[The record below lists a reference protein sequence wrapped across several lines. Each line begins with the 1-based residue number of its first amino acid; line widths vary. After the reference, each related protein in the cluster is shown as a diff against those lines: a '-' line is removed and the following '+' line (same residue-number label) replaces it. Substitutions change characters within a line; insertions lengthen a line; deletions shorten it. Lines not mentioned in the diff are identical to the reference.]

1 MMLPLKTV
9 RLRMSSNEQL
19 KLIEQNAKWVKSKID
34 ETVYSLNYETY
45 KAQIDT
51 NELESKKYEAI
62 SNYNTNLTFDSTSYE
77 KELIAQD
84 TTDLE
89 EKRVRWHESLSKDV
103 YIEEALNVLEDLK
116 TAYPIKKVASNS
128 TELKTFMSHK
138 SNSLKQLALQKFKK
152 DFWGVFSFY
161 FIVLVGLVSVFAYV
175 FAPDDSQYANQM
187 HLAIHSKRPGFKVTM
202 LTIPSKIKVNQSGF
216 DRLFFGKK
224 NTDTEIPI
232 SAFEIKDTVL
242 IYKEYASDGLE
253 GAEKTIKRSAF
264 PNNSPKDFIQEK
276 SFLFGT
282 DKYGRDLISRVLV
295 GARISFFI
303 GFVAVMISLLIGIF
317 MGSIAGYFGG
327 KVDAIIMWI
336 INVTWSIPTLL
347 LVIAITLA
355 LGKGFWQV
363 FIAVGLTM
371 WVEVARVV
379 RGQIISAK
387 EMQYVTAARALGFN
401 DFRIITKHILPNIM
415 APVIVISAANF
426 AAAILIESGL
436 SFLGIGAQ
444 PPMASWGAMIKD
456 HYNYIILGK
465 PYLAIIPGLCI
476 MSLVM
481 AFMLIGNALRDALD
495 VKN

>member
-1 MMLPLKTV
+1 MG
-9 RLRMSSNEQL
+9 Q
-19 KLIEQNAKWVKSKID
+19 
-34 ETVYSLNYETY
+34 
-45 KAQIDT
+45 
-51 NELESKKYEAI
+51 
-62 SNYNTNLTFDSTSYE
+62 
-77 KELIAQD
+77 
-84 TTDLE
+84 
-89 EKRVRWHESLSKDV
+89 
-103 YIEEALNVLEDLK
+103 
-116 TAYPIKKVASNS
+116 
-128 TELKTFMSHK
+128 
-138 SNSLKQLALQKFKK
+138 SNSLKHLALQKFKK
-152 DFWGVFSFY
+152 NFWGVFSFF
-161 FIVLVGLVSVFAYV
+161 FIILVGFVSVFAYV

-187 HLAIHSKRPGFKVTM
+187 HLSIHSQKPGFAVTM
-202 LTIPSKIKVNQSGF
+202 LTIPSKLEGEQSWF
-216 DRLFFGKK
+216 DKLFFGKK
-224 NTDTEIPI
+224 NVSNEIPI
-232 SAFEIKDTVL
+232 SDYRIENETL
-242 IYKEYASDGLE
+242 IYTEYAADGLE
-253 GAEKTIKRSAF
+253 GAEKTIELSAF
-264 PNNSPKDFIQEK
+264 PNRDAEAFIAEK
-276 SFLFGT
+276 TFLFGT
-282 DKYGRDLISRVLV
+282 DKYGRDLLSRVLV

-303 GFVAVMISLLIGIF
+303 GFVAVFISLVIGIL
-317 MGSIAGYFGG
+317 MGSLAGYFGG
-327 KVDAIIMWI
+327 KVDAVIMWI

-387 EMQYVTAARALGFN
+387 EMQYVTAARALGYT
-401 DFRIITKHILPNIM
+401 DFRIIIKHILPNIM

-495 VKN
+495 VKG

>member
-1 MMLPLKTV
+1 MSKT
-9 RLRMSSNEQL
+9 
-19 KLIEQNAKWVKSKID
+19 
-34 ETVYSLNYETY
+34 
-45 KAQIDT
+45 
-51 NELESKKYEAI
+51 
-62 SNYNTNLTFDSTSYE
+62 
-77 KELIAQD
+77 
-84 TTDLE
+84 
-89 EKRVRWHESLSKDV
+89 
-103 YIEEALNVLEDLK
+103 
-116 TAYPIKKVASNS
+116 
-128 TELKTFMSHK
+128 

-152 DFWGVFSFY
+152 NFWGVFSLG
-161 FIVLVGLVSVFAYV
+161 FIICVGIISVFAYM
-175 FAPDDSQYANQM
+175 FAPDSSQYANQM
-187 HLAIHSKRPGFKVTM
+187 HLSIHSKKPGFSVQM
-202 LTIPSKIKVNQSGF
+202 LTIPSPLKNNQSGF
-216 DRLFFGKK
+216 DKLFFGTE
-224 NTDTEIPI
+224 NADTEIPI
-232 SAFEIKDTVL
+232 ASYSIDNEYLT
-242 IYKEYASDGLE
+242 YKEYASDGLE
-253 GAEKTIKRSAF
+253 GVEKQIPLSVFPKNDYKTFITTKRF
-264 PNNSPKDFIQEK
+264 Y
-276 SFLFGT
+276 LGT
-282 DKYGRDLISRVLV
+282 DKYGRDLLSRILV

-303 GFVAVMISLLIGIF
+303 GFVAVFISLVVGIF
-317 MGSIAGYFGG
+317 MGSLAGYFGG
-327 KVDAIIMWI
+327 KVDAVIMWI

-379 RGQIISAK
+379 RGQIISVK
-387 EMQYVTAARALGFN
+387 EMQYVTAARALGFS

-426 AAAILIESGL
+426 AAAILVESGL

-495 VKN
+495 VKG